1 MRVMK
6 KMVQLFSEENTSIE
20 LEKLHVVLLKN
31 ILKHKEKANIEPKKR
46 YDLYECLNPRY
57 FENGITPKKAWI
69 NLDSLGP
76 RSNQSLIII
85 F

>member
-1 MRVMK
+1 MK
-6 KMVQLFSEENTSIE
+6 KMVQLFNEENTSIE
-20 LEKLHVVLLKN
+20 LEKLHVILIKN
-31 ILKHKEKANIEPKKR
+31 ILKHKEKANIEVKNLQFE
-46 YDLYECLNPRY
+46 LYECLNPRY

-76 RSNQSLIII
+76 RSNQSLIRI